1 MLSLSQILMTEG
13 ESISS
18 FEELKVVVQKRAL
31 ETGSIFFQIDIEPPG
46 YSDRPED
53 WYDQLEITFSSAR

>member
-13 ESISS
+13 EQISS
-18 FEELKVVVQKRAL
+18 FDELKQTVQQRAL

-46 YSDRPED
+46 YTDRPED
-53 WYDQLEITFSSAR
+53 WYDQLEIAFSSAR

>member
-1 MLSLSQILMTEG
+1 MLSLSQILMVEG

-18 FEELKVVVQKRAL
+18 FEELKATVQKRAL

-46 YSDRPED
+46 YKDRPED
-53 WYDQLEITFSSAR
+53 WYDQLEIAFSSAR

>member
-1 MLSLSQILMTEG
+1 MLSLSQILMAEG
-13 ESISS
+13 ENISN
-18 FEELKVVVQKRAL
+18 FEELKQTVQKRAL

-46 YSDRPED
+46 YKDRPED

>member
-13 ESISS
+13 EEISS
-18 FEELKVVVQKRAL
+18 FEELKATVQKRAL

-46 YSDRPED
+46 YKDRPED
-53 WYDQLEITFSSAR
+53 WYDQLEIAFSSAR

>member
-1 MLSLSQILMTEG
+1 
-13 ESISS
+13 
-18 FEELKVVVQKRAL
+18 VQKRAL

-46 YSDRPED
+46 YKDRPED

>member
-1 MLSLSQILMTEG
+1 MLSLSQILMAEG

-18 FEELKVVVQKRAL
+18 FEELKTTVQKRAL

-46 YSDRPED
+46 YKDRPED
-53 WYDQLEITFSSAR
+53 WYDQLEIAFSSAR

>member
-1 MLSLSQILMTEG
+1 MLSLSQILMAEG
-13 ESISS
+13 ENIST
-18 FEELKVVVQKRAL
+18 FEELKQTVQKRAL

-46 YSDRPED
+46 YKDRPED

>member
-1 MLSLSQILMTEG
+1 MLTLSQILMAEG
-13 ESISS
+13 ETVSS
-18 FEELKVVVQKRAL
+18 FAELKALVQKRAV

-46 YSDRPED
+46 YKDRPDD